1 MPIQALAHQIARI
14 AGIDGNHSTAFAP
27 LSLHRHSVRTDP
39 MPCIYGLGLAVVAQG
54 HKQVIAG
61 EQVLNYGPGQSLLV
75 SADLPVIGQIDQA
88 DLAHP
93 FLCMY
98 LALDARALLQMAA
111 EMDLPPVGREQVPRA
126 LSLNVIDTP
135 LLEAVIRLVQLLEE
149 PELVSTLAPLVQQ
162 EIMAR
167 LLVGPHGPNLRHIV
181 AGGTPSHQVAQ
192 AMAWL
197 RLNYKND
204 FLIDELAARAHMSPS
219 TFRLHFRGLTGMSP
233 LQYQKQLRLQEARQL
248 MINEALDAGTTA
260 ARVGYESASQF
271 SRDYSRLFG
280 EPPQRDI
287 RRMRGPVVAAD
298 CPPAQ
303 HLAM

>member
-1 MPIQALAHQIARI
+1 MSIQALAHQIARV
-14 AGIDGNHSTAFAP
+14 AVIDGEHTTAFAP
-27 LSLHRHSVRTDP
+27 LCLYRSSARTDP
-39 MPCIYGLGLAVVAQG
+39 TPCIYGLGLAVVAQG
-54 HKQVIAG
+54 HKQVVAG

-88 DLAHP
+88 DVAHP
-93 FLCMY
+93 FLCAY

-111 EMDLPPVGREQVPRA
+111 ELDLPPAGREQVPRA
-126 LSLNVIDTP
+126 LSLNVIDTS
-135 LLEAVIRLVQLLEE
+135 LIEAVIRLVQLLEE
-149 PELVSTLAPLVQQ
+149 PELVNTLAPLVQQ

-204 FLIDELAARAHMSPS
+204 FPIDELAARAHMSPS

-248 MINEALDAGTTA
+248 MMNEALDAGTTA

-287 RRMRGPVVAAD
+287 RRMRDPSASRAAAPV
-298 CPPAQ
+298 
-303 HLAM
+303 HRLAM